1 MKVVVDAN
9 VFVSAVPQ
17 GKLINVSVGIVNLI
31 NPNLLPFIL
40 ACSSSEICLT
50 GSPYKPEVAHMGVFV
65 LSDSQG
71 LVALTPSEF
80 VNEDDFQ
87 RLLEKHPALLSGNQA
102 DVETTR
108 RWLLIKREKS
118 IPAEDGGSGR
128 WSVDH
133 LFVDQDGIPTL
144 VEVKR
149 QSDTRLRREVVG
161 QMLDYAAN
169 AVVYWPVEQ
178 LRAEFEQGY
187 AASGT
192 NPDEEIRERLA
203 LDGDAELLWQSV
215 KTNLQ
220 AGRIRML
227 FVADRIPAELRR
239 IVEFMNKQMDP
250 AEVLALELRQ
260 FQGEG
265 VKTIVPTLY
274 GQTEEAQQ
282 KKAVPAPR
290 LWDEASILADIESR
304 HGSAVLRTAQKIL
317 EWIKANTD
325 ELWYGQGSKDGSIAL
340 IVAANGLKSRPL
352 FLWTYGTVEVA
363 FPYMKKPFDN
373 PAKREEL
380 RDRLAEIDGVS
391 LPEGAID
398 KKRPGIPVLT
408 FSNEET
414 LKHFFDVMDWCIREL
429 RSA

>member
-1 MKVVVDAN
+1 
-9 VFVSAVPQ
+9 
-17 GKLINVSVGIVNLI
+17 
-31 NPNLLPFIL
+31 
-40 ACSSSEICLT
+40 
-50 GSPYKPEVAHMGVFV
+50 MGVFV

-87 RLLEKHPALLSGNQA
+87 QLLEKYPALLSGSQI
-102 DVETTR
+102 DDGKPR

-118 IPAEDGGSGR
+118 IPDEDGGSGR

-178 LRAEFEQGY
+178 LRAEFEQSC
-187 AASGT
+187 AAIGT
-192 NPDEEIRERLA
+192 SPDEEIRDRLD
-203 LDGDAELLWQSV
+203 LDGDAEVLWQRV

-239 IVEFMNKQMDP
+239 IVEFLNEQMDP

-265 VKTIVPTLY
+265 LKTIVPMLY
-274 GQTEEAQQ
+274 GRTEEAQQ
-282 KKAVPAPR
+282 KKTVQPIR
-290 LWDEASILADIESR
+290 QWDEASIFADIERR
-304 HGSAVLRTAQKIL
+304 HGPEILRTAQKIVG
-317 EWIKANTD
+317 WIKTKPD
-325 ELWYGQGSKDGSIAL
+325 KVWYGRGSKDGSICL
-340 IVAANGLKSRPL
+340 LVTANGLRSTPIL
-352 FLWTYGTVEVA
+352 LWTYGTVEVA
-363 FPYMKKPFDN
+363 FPYMKKPFDA

-380 RDRLAEIDGVS
+380 RERLNEIDGVN
-391 LPEGAID
+391 LPKDAIY
-398 KKRPGIPVLT
+398 KRPGIPIST

-414 LKHFFDVMDWCIREL
+414 LRRFFDVMDWCIREL
-429 RSA
+429 HSA

>member
-1 MKVVVDAN
+1 
-9 VFVSAVPQ
+9 
-17 GKLINVSVGIVNLI
+17 
-31 NPNLLPFIL
+31 
-40 ACSSSEICLT
+40 
-50 GSPYKPEVAHMGVFV
+50 MGVFV

-71 LVALTPSEF
+71 LVALSPSEF

-87 RLLEKHPALLSGNQA
+87 QLLEKYPALLSGNQT
-102 DVETTR
+102 DDGTPL

-178 LRAEFEQGY
+178 LRAEFEQGC
-187 AASGT
+187 AAIGT
-192 NPDEEIRERLA
+192 NPDDEIRDRLS
-203 LDGDAELLWQSV
+203 LDGDAEVLWQRV

-239 IVEFMNKQMDP
+239 IVEFLNEQMDP

-260 FQGEG
+260 
-265 VKTIVPTLY
+265 TC
-274 GQTEEAQQ
+274 
-282 KKAVPAPR
+282 
-290 LWDEASILADIESR
+290 SR
-304 HGSAVLRTAQKIL
+304 
-317 EWIKANTD
+317 
-325 ELWYGQGSKDGSIAL
+325 
-340 IVAANGLKSRPL
+340 
-352 FLWTYGTVEVA
+352 
-363 FPYMKKPFDN
+363 N
-373 PAKREEL
+373 PADCSKNC
-380 RDRLAEIDGVS
+380 G
-391 LPEGAID
+391 
-398 KKRPGIPVLT
+398 
-408 FSNEET
+408 
-414 LKHFFDVMDWCIREL
+414 MD
-429 RSA
+429 

>member
-1 MKVVVDAN
+1 
-9 VFVSAVPQ
+9 
-17 GKLINVSVGIVNLI
+17 
-31 NPNLLPFIL
+31 
-40 ACSSSEICLT
+40 
-50 GSPYKPEVAHMGVFV
+50 MGVFV

-71 LVALTPSEF
+71 LIALTPSEV

-87 RLLEKHPALLSGNQA
+87 QLLDQHPALLSGTQDDA
-102 DVETTR
+102 GTSR

-118 IPAEDGGSGR
+118 IAVEDGGSGR

-178 LRAEFEQGY
+178 LRAEFEQGC
-187 AASGT
+187 AAIGAD
-192 NPDEEIRERLA
+192 PEQEIRDRLA
-203 LDGDAELLWQSV
+203 LDGDAETLWQHV

-239 IVEFMNKQMDP
+239 IVEFLNEQMDP

-265 VKTIVPTLY
+265 LRTIVPMLY
-274 GQTEEAQQ
+274 GQTEKAQQ
-282 KKAVPAPR
+282 KKPGQPAR
-290 LWDEASILADIESR
+290 QWDEPSILAEIESR
-304 HGSAVLRTAQKIL
+304 HGAEGLRSAEKIV
-317 EWIKANTD
+317 EWMKTKPGHM
-325 ELWYGQGSKDGSIAL
+325 WYGKGTKDGSVGPI
-340 IVAANGLKSRPL
+340 IRANGSSSYPILL
-352 FLWTYGTVEVA
+352 YTYYGQLEIR
-363 FPYMKKPFDN
+363 FQYMKRPFDD

-380 RDRLAEIDGVS
+380 RRKLNEIEGVD
-391 LPEGAID
+391 LPSG
-398 KKRPGIPVLT
+398 KQRPGIPIRNFANDDEKLRR
-408 FSNEET
+408 
-414 LKHFFDVMDWCIREL
+414 FFDIMDWCISEL
-429 RSA
+429 CSA